1 MNKYPNIKTYQDLK
15 IEISRLKNLES
26 ELKTDLTQNFSKINP
41 FSTEKKS
48 IFDVFWYILPH
59 QNASFLGK
67 FLGLGAEFLLKKGLY
82 LIEHQNIDFVS
93 EKIAFL
99 REKKVLPTTENLS
112 FSQFLLRF
120 LGNLIFRR

>member
-1 MNKYPNIKTYQDLK
+1 MNKYPNIKTYQELK
-15 IEISRLKNLES
+15 AEISRLKKLEI
-26 ELKTDLTQNFSKINP
+26 ELKTDLVENFSKINP
-41 FSTEKKS
+41 FSAEKKS

-67 FLGLGAEFLLKKGLY
+67 FLGLSAEFLLKKALFLAENGKFGFL
-82 LIEHQNIDFVS
+82 N